1 MLKTRC
7 IVAGYTLVIVPE
19 TVGSEQRGP
28 VKDSRQR
35 YSISG
40 DRRADIKPKP
50 ANEHQQ
56 QPDIVAQVGKHPLL
70 PWIHYY
76 YYNMYRAR
84 KFLTIESFVVFVN
97 REEISLRFVIV
108 TRLNWLNFF
117 PQRFPKLRIVHLES
131 NELRRIPRELLELTG
146 LTYLNLSD
154 NKIEKIP
161 ADISQLIKYVES
173 ILSDFAWNRKQALVL
188 RGSFP
193 C

>member
-56 QPDIVAQVGKHPLL
+56 QPDIVAQVGKHF
-70 PWIHYY
+70 
-76 YYNMYRAR
+76 YREFIIIIITCIA
-84 KFLTIESFVVFVN
+84 LE
-97 REEISLRFVIV
+97 
-108 TRLNWLNFF
+108 NF
-117 PQRFPKLRIVHLES
+117 
-131 NELRRIPRELLELTG
+131 
-146 LTYLNLSD
+146 
-154 NKIEKIP
+154 
-161 ADISQLIKYVES
+161 
-173 ILSDFAWNRKQALVL
+173 
-188 RGSFP
+188 
-193 C
+193 